1 MIAPIL
7 PDLEV
12 TRAYIDTYI
21 NAYSDNVSGT
31 TSPPTCGARICTS
44 DHPNVLWEKVGQKFK
59 VSTKGLGDIVG
70 TSIVTLSCKLELY
83 S

>member
-1 MIAPIL
+1 MIAPSL

-31 TSPPTCGARICTS
+31 TNPPTCGARICTS
-44 DHPNVLWEKVGQKFK
+44 DHPNVLWDYN
-59 VSTKGLGDIVG
+59 S
-70 TSIVTLSCKLELY
+70 
-83 S
+83 